1 MTRFLGWLLLALL
14 IPLALLAA
22 LAMAVLDE
30 APLVARD
37 TALSPEAVAQARQ
50 LFASHDPRRL
60 RPGQRG
66 IAVIPAS
73 LLDQG
78 ASHLAGRYLKSR
90 AAVRL
95 TDAGLQLHL
104 TRPLLG
110 GRRYLNLQAQLV
122 APGGTLHLASARIG
136 ALPLPAPWVTGSAG
150 RIADLA
156 GHARE
161 WQLLRQ
167 AVRRV
172 ALDPAAAQVA
182 VAYVW
187 EPEILSRAR
196 AIALSGSDLARLR
209 EAQTALTEALAQV
222 RGPESPLLP
231 VLRRLLPTAGDDRH
245 ERRRAGLLVL
255 AAYLAE
261 KSLTSVAPE
270 ASQWP
275 RPPGRRLTL
284 GGRHDL
290 AQHFAASA
298 ALAAWADEPVADAI
312 GLYKEL
318 QDARQGSGFSF
329 VDLAAD
335 RAGSRFGE
343 LVARRDDRLDGALAT
358 ALADADLLPDL
369 AGLPEYLQE
378 AEFRRRYGGPGQPD
392 YQRLEDE
399 INRRLASLALYR

>member
-1 MTRFLGWLLLALL
+1 MKRLLKWLLLALL
-14 IPLALLAA
+14 VALLLVAA
-22 LAMAVLDE
+22 LAWTVLDE

-78 ASHLAGRYLKSR
+78 ASHLAGRFLKAR
-90 AAVRL
+90 AAIQL
-95 TDAGLQLHL
+95 TDAGLELRL

-110 GRRYLNLQAQLV
+110 GRRHLNFQAVLV
-122 APGGTLHLASARIG
+122 APAGNPRLASARFG
-136 ALPLPAPWVTGSAG
+136 ALALPTPWVTGSAD
-150 RIADLA
+150 RIAELA
-156 GHARE
+156 GYARE

-167 AVRRV
+167 TVRHV
-172 ALDPAAAQVA
+172 ALDPAAARVA
-182 VAYVW
+182 IAYVW
-187 EPEILSRAR
+187 APEILSRAR

-209 EAQTALTEALAQV
+209 EAQAALALELAQV

-231 VLRRLLPTAGDDRH
+231 VLRRLLPAAGDDRH

-298 ALAAWADEPVADAI
+298 ALAAWADEPVADVI

-343 LVARRDDRLDGALAT
+343 LVARRDERLDGALAT

-399 INRRLASLALYR
+399 INRRLAGLALYR